1 MDRKTAR
8 NAPDTQKAGAR
19 EFVASLEKGL
29 TIIEAFGPDQ
39 ARLTLTDVA
48 KRTGITRAAARRYLH
63 TLAKLGYADFD
74 GRYFS
79 LSPRILRLGYAYLS
93 SSSLSERLQP
103 ALERV
108 SILTGESSSAAMLD
122 GDDIVYVAR
131 SATQRIMSV
140 SLGVGIRL
148 PAYCTSLGR
157 ALLAHR
163 PPEELE
169 AYLQRVKLEA
179 RTPKTITRKADL
191 RMALEEVR
199 RRGCAVID
207 EELELGLRSI
217 AVPLVHP
224 SGSVRIALNVSTQ
237 AARVAAADMEARFL
251 PALREVSESLRHI
264 L

>member
-1 MDRKTAR
+1 
-8 NAPDTQKAGAR
+8 
-19 EFVASLEKGL
+19 
-29 TIIEAFGPDQ
+29 
-39 ARLTLTDVA
+39 
-48 KRTGITRAAARRYLH
+48 
-63 TLAKLGYADFD
+63 
-74 GRYFS
+74 
-79 LSPRILRLGYAYLS
+79 
-93 SSSLSERLQP
+93 
-103 ALERV
+103 
-108 SILTGESSSAAMLD
+108 MLD

-169 AYLQRVKLEA
+169 AYLKRVKLEA

-191 RMALEEVR
+191 RTALEEVR